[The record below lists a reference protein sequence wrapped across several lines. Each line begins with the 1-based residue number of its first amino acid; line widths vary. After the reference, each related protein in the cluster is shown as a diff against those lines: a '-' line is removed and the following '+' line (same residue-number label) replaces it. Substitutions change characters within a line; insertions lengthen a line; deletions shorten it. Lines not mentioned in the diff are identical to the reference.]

1 MSSGQATLDAL
12 TFEEDEET
20 RETPVGDEEE
30 QGELSVPT
38 DDALREDADTDDEE
52 DATGIGEGE
61 DDTVRRRRIYARRT
75 RGKRTPPRP
84 RRRPPRTGATVP
96 VRYAGKCPANATSA
110 ITAGNHGRHGYI
122 YETTGRGRDPTG

>member
-38 DDALREDADTDDEE
+38 DDALREDADTDENE

-61 DDTVRRRRIYARRT
+61 DDTVRRPEDLREAEEGRT
-75 RGKRTPPRP
+75 DDSSSSTTTSSDGRYGPCKSCGEMSSKCYKCDNCGKPW
-84 RRRPPRTGATVP
+84 
-96 VRYAGKCPANATSA
+96 
-110 ITAGNHGRHGYI
+110 
-122 YETTGRGRDPTG
+122 